1 MDWCRKWLVSFDW
14 PNNTDAINMKMDWSV
29 KEKKSTLKM
38 LLVILIDGMFFLST
52 ILDVIGCLSQ
62 QFLSSHR

>member
-1 MDWCRKWLVSFDW
+1 
-14 PNNTDAINMKMDWSV
+14 MKMDWSV